1 MCKPCFSKGTFMN
14 DKIKNIWVLCHYA
27 QQPPY
32 NTMLRYHNWGKQLV
46 KRGYTV
52 KIVAASTV
60 HNTEID
66 VIEKIKSDQSV
77 CEGINY
83 KYLSTSQYYG
93 NGVGRM
99 KNMLEFCLKLR
110 KLKCCK
116 ERPDVIIICGAYL
129 YLFVRHYFRNI
140 PIITDIVD
148 LWPASIIEYS
158 NVSEK
163 NLLVQILYQVEKAAY
178 IKTDALI
185 FSMEGGKD
193 YVRERKYSKKVAEN
207 KIFHINMGIDL
218 TEADRNRAAV
228 DLVLPWNMDKKNI
241 VYIGSVRKANN
252 VQQICDAALELQKRG
267 ICDVEFQ
274 IYGNGDELDSLI
286 KYCKEKKIHNIFF
299 YGRIEKSKIPF
310 ILEHSTANIL
320 TYKQVHLMKYGGSQS
335 KLFDYLASGK
345 PIICNA
351 KFGYNLIERY
361 NCGLVTENQTS
372 KAFANTVERLC
383 ALSEAELNLMGK
395 RARQAA
401 EEYDQ
406 PKLVNRLCSIFEYLN
421 KRKEA
426 GNEQNDSIC

>member
-1 MCKPCFSKGTFMN
+1 MKR
-14 DKIKNIWVLCHYA
+14 KIKNVWILCHYA

-52 KIVAASTV
+52 QIIAASTV
-60 HNTEID
+60 HNTDID
-66 VIEKIKSDQSV
+66 VVEKLKSDTSD
-77 CEGINY
+77 CAGIHY
-83 KYLSTSQYYG
+83 KYLTTSRYFG

-110 KLKCCK
+110 ELKK
-116 ERPDVIIICGAYL
+116 TSGRPDVIIICGAYL
-129 YLFVRHYFRNI
+129 YLFARHYFKNI

-148 LWPASIIEYS
+148 LWPESIIEYS
-158 NVSEK
+158 NVSK
-163 NLLVQILYQVEKAAY
+163 KSPLVQVLYQLEKIAY
-178 IKTDALI
+178 VKTDALI

-193 YVRERKYSKKVAEN
+193 YVEERKYSKKVAKD
-207 KIFHINMGIDL
+207 KIFHINMGIDIA
-218 TEADRNRAAV
+218 EADSNKAIV
-228 DLVLPWNMDKKNI
+228 NSSLPWNMDKKNI

-267 ICDVEFQ
+267 ISDVDFQ
-274 IYGNGDELDSLI
+274 IYGNGDELDNLI
-286 KYCKEKKIHNIFF
+286 QYSKDKKINNIFF
-299 YGRIEKSKIPF
+299 YGRIEKEKIPF

-320 TYKQVHLMKYGGSQS
+320 TYKQVRLMKYGGSQS

-372 KAFANTVERLC
+372 GAFANTVERLC
-383 ALSEAELNLMGK
+383 GLSDVELDLMGK
-395 RARQAA
+395 KARQAA
-401 EEYDQ
+401 EDYDQ
-406 PKLVNRLCSIFEYLN
+406 PYLVGKLCEVFEYLN
-421 KRKEA
+421 KRKEV
-426 GNEQNDSIC
+426 GNE